1 MSEEEIT
8 QQMKRLLYL
17 IAEYSKL
24 DGKYGVLSIKELPV
38 KTLIFKGIIENIF
51 DYDYAPQSLMY
62 IDNRRYLNISQE
74 GVDDLEDLREL
85 GFIQKI
91 RLATKRHN
99 YIYSYSLTPEGIQYL
114 QSISIDDKN
123 AVDQFINCTCG
134 NLYDIVVLPEDVV
147 LTCDKCNIK
156 INTEITEIEDVKYK
170 SVPAALKTRLTVER
184 GVENQ

>member
-1 MSEEEIT
+1 MSGEEIT

-17 IAEYSKL
+17 LAEYSKQEE
-24 DGKYGVLSIKELPV
+24 KYGVLSLKELPV
-38 KTLIFKGIIENIF
+38 KTLIFKGIRDKVF

-62 IDNRRYLNISQE
+62 IDNRRYLNVSQE
-74 GVDDLEDLREL
+74 GEDDLEDLREL
-85 GFIQKI
+85 GLIQKI

-99 YIYSYSLTPEGIQYL
+99 YIYSYGLTPEGIQYL
-114 QSISIDDKN
+114 QSIPIDDKN
-123 AVDQFINCTCG
+123 AVDQFIHCTCG
-134 NLYDIVVLPEDVV
+134 DLYDIVVLPEDIV

-170 SVPAALKTRLTVER
+170 CVPAALKTILTDKR